1 MQEPLELIDVLEEI
15 AVRITQCNILRDVLL
30 PALEFPIES
39 LSKECYNLEWSS
51 NVLDAGREDLVLN
64 CVEVVLDRLN
74 ELLERMVL
82 KIFALRFRSSEATL

>member
-15 AVRITQCNILRDVLL
+15 AVRIHQCDILRDVLL
-30 PALEFPIES
+30 PALKFPIKG
-39 LSKECYNLEWSS
+39 LSKECYNLERSS
-51 NVLDAGREDLVLN
+51 NVLDAGGEDLVLN

-74 ELLERMVL
+74 ELLKRMVL

>member
-1 MQEPLELIDVLEEI
+1 MQEPLELINVLEEI
-15 AVRITQCNILRDVLL
+15 AVRIHQCDILRDMLL

-39 LSKECYNLEWSS
+39 LSKERYNLERSS
-51 NVLDAGREDLVLN
+51 DVLDAGGKDLVLN

-82 KIFALRFRSSEATL
+82 KIFALGFRSSEATL